1 MTVQDYG
8 IHKLYMQSDQRK
20 WFHKCSHCGYEQVLD
35 YDKNIKQ
42 INPDGIDVVGR
53 SVQPGTF
60 QFVCAKCGKPL
71 DRWYSGHWV
80 TTAPGS
86 GRIHGYQISQMDAVW
101 VSADKLKEEEM
112 RAPSKQFFYNYSLG
126 FPYEDKGATFRSEDI
141 FSHVDDF
148 EKPND
153 RENYK
158 FVSVGID
165 WGEHYHSIV
174 TMGMRPTGQIDLMDL
189 TQVPR
194 SVGVEH
200 IEEDLN
206 LVVRKLNQYQPDIIC
221 ADRGFS
227 GNYVDKLIAYYGID
241 RVFGVIVRSAKSNG
255 DFNAHFS
262 SDNTVTIDKLTQNLI
277 TLGNIKRGD
286 IRFWRG
292 SQTDRSVQTLANHW
306 GNVVIRTDEKEDEAT
321 HTIQYSKVIL
331 RKGADHYAQ
340 SQVYSMVGLDHLM
353 RDNAQKVRKQVEM
366 AYLDPDVFS
375 PDKTDLQQELDLGST
390 IIDF

>member
-35 YDKNIKQ
+35 YEKNIKQ

-174 TMGMRPTGQIDLMDL
+174 TMGMRPSGQIDLMDL

-206 LVVRKLNQYQPDIIC
+206 LVVRKINQYQPDIIC

-227 GNYVDKLIAYYGID
+227 GNYVDKLIAYYGMD

-277 TLGNIKRGD
+277 TLSNIKRGD
-286 IRFWRG
+286 IRFWHG
-292 SQTDRSVQTLANHW
+292 SQTDKSVQTLANHW
-306 GNVVIRTDEKEDEAT
+306 SNVVIRTDEKEDEAT

-331 RKGADHYAQ
+331 RKGAD
-340 SQVYSMVGLDHLM
+340 
-353 RDNAQKVRKQVEM
+353 
-366 AYLDPDVFS
+366 
-375 PDKTDLQQELDLGST
+375 
-390 IIDF
+390 